1 MMRYDV
7 FNGDAD
13 GICALLQLRLA
24 MPAESTL
31 VTGTKRDIALLQ
43 RVNAQTGDI
52 VTVLDI
58 SADVNR
64 AALWRLLERGVQVE
78 YFDHH
83 FAGSLPSHPHLR
95 AHIDPS
101 AQTCTSLIVDGHLHG
116 AHRVWAVVGAYGDN
130 LSAPARTCGEL
141 LGLHDDQLRRLR

>member
-1 MMRYDV
+1 MTRYDV

-24 MPAESTL
+24 MPTESTL
-31 VTGTKRDIALLQ
+31 VTGAKRDIALLQ
-43 RVNAQTGDI
+43 RVNAQAGDV

-64 AALWRLLERGVQVE
+64 TALCALLERGVQVE

-83 FAGSLPSHPHLR
+83 FAGRLPTHPCLR
-95 AHIDPS
+95 AYIDPS
-101 AQTCTSLIVDGHLHG
+101 AQTF
-116 AHRVWAVVGAYGDN
+116 AWALAEKADLGM
-130 LSAPARTCGEL
+130 APAMALSPMTWI
-141 LGLHDDQLRRLR
+141 